1 MEVLVN
7 LFVNGVSTGML
18 IFLLASGLTL
28 IFGLMSV
35 LNFAHGGLFAW
46 GAYTG
51 VWLFNETGSFILA
64 IIGAIAMGMLLGWIL
79 EKFLISP
86 VYGNHVL
93 QLLVTLGGMLV
104 LTECLKVF
112 WGPNPIRAS
121 LPTWL
126 QGSLVFDGIIL
137 IKYRLFV
144 IVIGLIIYAGLLL
157 LLKKTKIGLMIRAG
171 VIDKE
176 MVQALGINIK
186 AIFSFV
192 FLLGAG
198 MAALGGSLLAPY
210 SGVVYAEMG
219 MQYAILAFIVV
230 IIGGMGSV
238 QGSAVA
244 SLIVGI
250 AGAFIA
256 YYLPDLSLAMNML
269 LLVFVLLVKPTGFF
283 GEKGVSSS

>member
-1 MEVLVN
+1 MDVLVN

-18 IFLLASGLTL
+18 IFLLAAGLSL

-46 GAYTG
+46 GAFTG
-51 VWLFNETGSFILA
+51 VWLFNMTSSYVLA
-64 IIGAIAMGMLLGWIL
+64 LIGAILMGMFLGFVL
-79 EKFLISP
+79 ERFLIRP
-86 VYGNHVL
+86 VYGNHVR

-104 LTECLKVF
+104 LSECIKVF
-112 WGPNPIRAS
+112 WGPNPISAK

-126 QGSLVFDGIIL
+126 QGSLTFDGIIL

-144 IVIGLIIYAGLLL
+144 IIVGVLIYIGLMLLL
-157 LLKKTKIGLMIRAG
+157 RKTKIGLMIRAG

-198 MAALGGSLLAPY
+198 MAALGGFLLAPY
-210 SGVVYAEMG
+210 SGVIFAEMG

-230 IIGGMGSV
+230 IIGGLGSV
-238 QGSAVA
+238 QGSAIA
-244 SLIVGI
+244 SLIVGL
-250 AGAFIA
+250 AGAFTA
-256 YYLPDLSLAMNML
+256 YYLPDLSLAINML
-269 LLVFVLLVKPTGFF
+269 MLLFFLVVKPTGLV
-283 GEKGVSSS
+283 GEKG

>member
-1 MEVLVN
+1 MDVLVN

-18 IFLLASGLTL
+18 IFLLASGLSL

-46 GAYTG
+46 GAFTG
-51 VWLFNETGSFILA
+51 VWLFNMTGSYVLA
-64 IIGAIAMGMLLGWIL
+64 LIGAILIGMFLGFVL
-79 EKFLISP
+79 ERFLIRP
-86 VYGNHVL
+86 VYGNHVR

-104 LTECLKVF
+104 LSECIKVF
-112 WGPNPIRAS
+112 WGPNPISAK

-126 QGSLVFDGIIL
+126 QGSLTFDGIIL

-144 IVIGLIIYAGLLL
+144 IIVGVLIYIGLMLLL
-157 LLKKTKIGLMIRAG
+157 RKTKIGLMIRAG

-198 MAALGGSLLAPY
+198 MAALGGFLLAPY
-210 SGVVYAEMG
+210 SGVIFAEMG

-230 IIGGMGSV
+230 IIGGLGSV
-238 QGSAVA
+238 QGSAIA
-244 SLIVGI
+244 SLIVGL
-250 AGAFIA
+250 AGAFTA
-256 YYLPDLSLAMNML
+256 YYLPDLSLAINML
-269 LLVFVLLVKPTGFF
+269 MLLFFLVVKPTGLV
-283 GEKGVSSS
+283 GEKG

>member
-1 MEVLVN
+1 MDVLIN
-7 LFVNGVSTGML
+7 LFVNGISTGML
-18 IFLLASGLTL
+18 IFLLASGLSL

-46 GAYTG
+46 GAFTG
-51 VWLFNETGSFILA
+51 VWLFNMTGSYVLA
-64 IIGAIAMGMLLGWIL
+64 LIGAIAMGMFLGFIL
-79 EKFLISP
+79 ERFLIRP
-86 VYGNHVL
+86 VYGNHVR

-104 LTECLKVF
+104 LSECIKVF
-112 WGPNPIRAS
+112 WGPNPIGAK
-121 LPTWL
+121 LPLWL
-126 QGSLVFDGIIL
+126 QGSFTFDGVIL

-144 IVIGLIIYAGLLL
+144 ILIGIIIYIALLL

-198 MAALGGSLLAPY
+198 MAALGGFLLAPY
-210 SGVVYAEMG
+210 SGVIFAEMG

-230 IIGGMGSV
+230 IIGGLGSV
-238 QGSAVA
+238 QGSAIA
-244 SLIVGI
+244 SLIVGL
-250 AGAFIA
+250 AGAFTA
-256 YYLPDLSLAMNML
+256 YFIPDLSLAINML
-269 LLVFVLLVKPTGFF
+269 MLLFFLIVKPTGLV
-283 GEKGVSSS
+283 GEKG

>member
-1 MEVLVN
+1 MDVLVN

-18 IFLLASGLTL
+18 IFLLASGLSL

-46 GAYTG
+46 GAFTG
-51 VWLFNETGSFILA
+51 VWLFNMTGSYVLA
-64 IIGAIAMGMLLGWIL
+64 LIGAILMGMFLGFVL
-79 EKFLISP
+79 ERFLIRP
-86 VYGNHVL
+86 VYGNHVR

-104 LTECLKVF
+104 LSECIKVF
-112 WGPNPIRAS
+112 WGPNPISAK

-126 QGSLVFDGIIL
+126 QGSLTYDGIIL

-144 IVIGLIIYAGLLL
+144 IIVGVLIYIGLMLLL
-157 LLKKTKIGLMIRAG
+157 RKTKIGLMIRAG

-198 MAALGGSLLAPY
+198 MAALGGFLLAPY
-210 SGVVYAEMG
+210 SGVIFAEMG

-230 IIGGMGSV
+230 IIGGLGSV
-238 QGSAVA
+238 QGSAIA
-244 SLIVGI
+244 SLIVGL
-250 AGAFIA
+250 AGAFTA
-256 YYLPDLSLAMNML
+256 YYLPDLSLAINML
-269 LLVFVLLVKPTGFF
+269 MLLFFLVVKPTGLV
-283 GEKGVSSS
+283 GEKG

>member
-1 MEVLVN
+1 VDVLVN

-18 IFLLASGLTL
+18 IFLLAAGLSL

-46 GAYTG
+46 GAFTG
-51 VWLFNETGSFILA
+51 VWLFNMTGSYVLA
-64 IIGAIAMGMLLGWIL
+64 LIGAILIGMFLGFVL
-79 EKFLISP
+79 ERFLIRP
-86 VYGNHVL
+86 VYGNHVR

-104 LTECLKVF
+104 LSECIKVF
-112 WGPNPIRAS
+112 WGPNPISAK

-126 QGSLVFDGIIL
+126 QGSLTFDGIIL

-144 IVIGLIIYAGLLL
+144 IIVGVLIYIGLMLLL
-157 LLKKTKIGLMIRAG
+157 RKTKIGLMIRAG

-198 MAALGGSLLAPY
+198 MAALGGFLLAPY
-210 SGVVYAEMG
+210 SGVIFAEMG

-230 IIGGMGSV
+230 IIGGLGSV
-238 QGSAVA
+238 QGSAIA
-244 SLIVGI
+244 SLIVGL
-250 AGAFIA
+250 AGAFTA
-256 YYLPDLSLAMNML
+256 YYLPDLSLAINML
-269 LLVFVLLVKPTGFF
+269 MLLFFLVVKPTGLV
-283 GEKGVSSS
+283 GEKG

>member
-1 MEVLVN
+1 MDVLVN

-18 IFLLASGLTL
+18 IFLLASGLSL

-46 GAYTG
+46 GAFTG
-51 VWLFNETGSFILA
+51 VWLFNMTGSYVLA
-64 IIGAIAMGMLLGWIL
+64 LIGAILMGMFLGFVL
-79 EKFLISP
+79 ERFLIRL
-86 VYGNHVL
+86 VYGNHVR

-104 LTECLKVF
+104 LSECIKVF
-112 WGPNPIRAS
+112 WGPNPISAK

-126 QGSLVFDGIIL
+126 QGSLTFDGIIL

-144 IVIGLIIYAGLLL
+144 IIVGVLIYIGLMLLL
-157 LLKKTKIGLMIRAG
+157 RKTKIGLMIRAG

-198 MAALGGSLLAPY
+198 MAALGGFLLAPY
-210 SGVVYAEMG
+210 SGVIFAEMG

-230 IIGGMGSV
+230 IIGGLGSV
-238 QGSAVA
+238 QGSAIA
-244 SLIVGI
+244 SLIVGL
-250 AGAFIA
+250 AGAFTA
-256 YYLPDLSLAMNML
+256 YYLPDLSLAINML
-269 LLVFVLLVKPTGFF
+269 MLLFFLVVKPTGLV
-283 GEKGVSSS
+283 GEKG

>member
-1 MEVLVN
+1 MDVLVN

-18 IFLLASGLTL
+18 IFLLASGLSL

-46 GAYTG
+46 GAFTG
-51 VWLFNETGSFILA
+51 VWLFNMTGSYVLA
-64 IIGAIAMGMLLGWIL
+64 LIGAILMGMFLGFVL
-79 EKFLISP
+79 ERFLIRP
-86 VYGNHVL
+86 VYGNHVR

-104 LTECLKVF
+104 LSECIKVF
-112 WGPNPIRAS
+112 WGPNPISAK

-126 QGSLVFDGIIL
+126 QGSLTFDGIIL

-144 IVIGLIIYAGLLL
+144 IIVGVLIYIGLMLLL
-157 LLKKTKIGLMIRAG
+157 RKTKIGLMIRAG

-198 MAALGGSLLAPY
+198 MAALGGFLLAPY
-210 SGVVYAEMG
+210 SGVIFAEMG

-230 IIGGMGSV
+230 IIGGLGSV
-238 QGSAVA
+238 QGSALA
-244 SLIVGI
+244 SLIVGL
-250 AGAFIA
+250 AGAFTA
-256 YYLPDLSLAMNML
+256 YYLPDLSLAINML
-269 LLVFVLLVKPTGFF
+269 MLLFFLVVKPTGLV
-283 GEKGVSSS
+283 GEKG